1 MRLNLMIHLAAIS
14 AVAAFALSAPA
25 AASSIEIGS
34 TAPPLELT
42 AADGSQRSLAASDGP
57 RVLIFYRGLW

>member
-14 AVAAFALSAPA
+14 AVAAFALPAPA

-34 TAPPLELT
+34 TAPPLELI
-42 AADGSQRSLAASDGP
+42 AADGSQRSLAANDGP
-57 RVLIFYRGLW
+57 TVLIFYRGLW